1 MGLLYIPR
9 HRLFEW
15 SCNSMTP
22 KGGRMWHTTRVG
34 RSLAVM
40 LRAFYGLLLVAI
52 AHPRPSADH
61 HYLRRRRRR
70 AGKTGRSHRGGP
82 MGEHLDYPTG
92 VALDRAGNVF
102 VGDSG
107 NARVVRRVD
116 RDTGVITTVAGPHPI
131 RLDAG
136 RKHHTLA
143 SEAPFQE
150 RVTLFQ
156 WLHTKSLPTRHAP
169 VGYD

>member
-1 MGLLYIPR
+1 
-9 HRLFEW
+9 
-15 SCNSMTP
+15 MTI
-22 KGGRMWHTTRVG
+22 
-34 RSLAVM
+34 
-40 LRAFYGLLLVAI
+40 I
-52 AHPRPSADH
+52 ADTGQ
-61 HYLRRRRRR
+61 
-70 AGKTGRSHRGGP
+70 AGYSGDGGP
-82 MGEHLDYPTG
+82 ATQALLDYPTG

>member
-1 MGLLYIPR
+1 
-9 HRLFEW
+9 
-15 SCNSMTP
+15 
-22 KGGRMWHTTRVG
+22 MWHTTRVG

-107 NARVVRRVD
+107 NARVVRKVD
-116 RDTGVITTVAGPHPI
+116 RDTGVITAS
-131 RLDAG
+131 
-136 RKHHTLA
+136 TLA
-143 SEAPFQE
+143 ESTTLS
-150 RVTLFQ
+150 RVKRRSKNGLRCSSGFTPSRYQLGM
-156 WLHTKSLPTRHAP
+156 HR
-169 VGYD
+169 